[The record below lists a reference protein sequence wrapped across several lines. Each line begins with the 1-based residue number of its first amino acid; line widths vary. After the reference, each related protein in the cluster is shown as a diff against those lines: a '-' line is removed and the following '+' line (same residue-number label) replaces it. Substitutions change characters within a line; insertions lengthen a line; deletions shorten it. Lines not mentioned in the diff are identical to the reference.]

1 MAKNR
6 SEPKKSVAEEEEEE
20 DSSTDNEGSESDSS
34 ESEPEPEQTQTE
46 MQIAKRPSA
55 AATKVTEASSTPAK
69 IQAASS
75 ASYETDSE
83 SDFESESQRPAPIV
97 KPNDHP
103 RESGQSKPRKSG
115 AEAKRPAPA
124 ADREVTE
131 SKRQKR
137 NPEFVVEISEIK
149 PSADDSK
156 KQLFQRLWSED
167 DEIALLEGMIE
178 YTEKENADPHTDLD
192 AFHDFIRNSLHFTV
206 SKNQLQNK
214 IKRMRKKY
222 INNAGKGKSFSKPNE
237 QKTYQLSR
245 KIWGKGDEKI
255 EDSSQVGVVHVL
267 MACSNGSAKEEKIN
281 KKSMKKAPVVQDA
294 IETPEANAAAASSGS
309 KNVKRMEADN
319 NANGSNRFNS
329 LSRFMV
335 KNKGIVIGEEKRN
348 EIEKK
353 RKAVVVAEIDLFL
366 KELELIQEQVKATLD
381 AMK

>member
-1 MAKNR
+1 MKVRYPTHQNQNQNR
-6 SEPKKSVAEEEEEE
+6 SKPKLKCRL
-20 DSSTDNEGSESDSS
+20 
-34 ESEPEPEQTQTE
+34 P
-46 MQIAKRPSA
+46 
-55 AATKVTEASSTPAK
+55 KVHPRR
-69 IQAASS
+69 QR
-75 ASYETDSE
+75 
-83 SDFESESQRPAPIV
+83 RPAPIV

-115 AEAKRPAPA
+115 AKAKRPAPA

-149 PSADDSK
+149 PLADDSK

-192 AFHDFIRNSLHFTV
+192 AFHDFIRNSLCI
-206 SKNQLQNK
+206 SQ
-214 IKRMRKKY
+214 
-222 INNAGKGKSFSKPNE
+222 
-237 QKTYQLSR
+237 

-255 EDSSQVGVVHVL
+255 EDKLGDSSQVRVVHAL
-267 MACSNGSAKEEKIN
+267 MACNGSAKEEKIN
-281 KKSMKKAPVVQDA
+281 KNSMKKAPVVQDA
-294 IETPEANAAAASSGS
+294 IETPEANAAATSSGS
-309 KNVKRMEADN
+309 KRMEAEK
-319 NANGSNRFNS
+319 NADGSNRFNS
-329 LSRFMV
+329 LSRFME

-353 RKAVVVAEIDLFL
+353 RKAVVVAEIDLFF

>member
-6 SEPKKSVAEEEEEE
+6 SEPKKSVAEEE
-20 DSSTDNEGSESDSS
+20 DSSTGDEGSESDSES
-34 ESEPEPEQTQTE
+34 ESEPEQTQTQ
-46 MQIAKRPSA
+46 MQIAKSPSA
-55 AATKVTEASSTPAK
+55 AATKVTEASCMHAK

-75 ASYETDSE
+75 SSYETDSE
-83 SDFESESQRPAPIV
+83 SDSESESQRPAPIV
-97 KPNDHP
+97 KPTDHP
-103 RESGQSKPRKSG
+103 RESAQSKPRKSS
-115 AEAKRPAPA
+115 AEAKRPAPT

-137 NPEFVVEISEIK
+137 NPESVVEISEFK

-222 INNAGKGKSFSKPNE
+222 INNAGKEKSFSKPHE

-255 EDSSQVGVVHVL
+255 EDKLGDSSQVRVVHAL
-267 MACSNGSAKEEKIN
+267 MACNGSAKEEKIN
-281 KKSMKKAPVVQDA
+281 KNSMKKAPVVQDA
-294 IETPEANAAAASSGS
+294 IETPEANAAATSSGS
-309 KNVKRMEADN
+309 KRMKAEKNAD
-319 NANGSNRFNS
+319 GSSRFNS
-329 LSRFMV
+329 LSRFV
-335 KNKGIVIGEEKRN
+335 EKNKGIVIGEEKRN